1 MKSKSTTVI
10 LAFFLGGLGIHRF
23 YLGQTGLGIAYLLFS
38 WTLIP
43 GLIAF
48 IDFIGFLCMSD
59 EKFNR
64 KYNSPK
70 EVAVLTTPTNNVN
83 TVAINMAGPVGS
95 STITSSDEI
104 VKLYGLKEKGII
116 TQEEFEL
123 KKKTIL

>member
-1 MKSKSTTVI
+1 MKSKTTTVI

-59 EKFNR
+59 EFNR

-104 VKLYGLKEKGII
+104 VKLYELKEKGII